1 MTNIYLAKYRMLE
14 TMSLYPK
21 FGDWLLS
28 ISYFRTLNTKLILY
42 KCDFPTV
49 TRKKSVTTC
58 DLSVFC
64 ACRLTASTKQMNGK
78 TTVEGLFNVI
88 CGSIDQSHSTSRT
101 SCRL

>member
-1 MTNIYLAKYRMLE
+1 MANIYLAKYWMLE

-49 TRKKSVTTC
+49 TRKNPSQPVTFRFFVR
-58 DLSVFC
+58 VFS
-64 ACRLTASTKQMNGK
+64 RRQ
-78 TTVEGLFNVI
+78 
-88 CGSIDQSHSTSRT
+88 QSK
-101 SCRL
+101 